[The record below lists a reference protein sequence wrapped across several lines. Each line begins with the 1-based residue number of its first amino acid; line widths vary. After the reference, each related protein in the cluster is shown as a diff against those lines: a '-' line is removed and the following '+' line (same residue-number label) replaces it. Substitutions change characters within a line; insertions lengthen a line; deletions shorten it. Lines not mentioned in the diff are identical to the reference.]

1 MVEYELP
8 CVGVKNKKFSP
19 PGQPGPRY
27 RPNNRKQPTA
37 EEEKRLRAIAPDV
50 DVYLT
55 RVLKPMGLK
64 KHRFLRQ
71 LCGLAKKLDETLFI
85 KTIQRALRYRI
96 DQFQTLE
103 QIAFLLL
110 QEGHYQ
116 LPDATVN
123 QDLQH
128 RASYL
133 EGRFSDEPDLSGYDQ
148 LIEDDDE

>member
-1 MVEYELP
+1 LIEYELP
-8 CVGVKNKKFSP
+8 CVGIKNQKFAP
-19 PGQPGPRY
+19 PGQPGSKY

-37 EEEKRLRAIAPDV
+37 DEEKRLRAVASDIDA
-50 DVYLT
+50 YLT

-71 LCGLAKKLDETLFI
+71 LYGLHQKLDEPLFI
-85 KTIQRALRYRI
+85 KTIKRAMKYRI
-96 DQFQTLE
+96 NEFQTLE

-123 QDLQH
+123 HDHPH
-128 RASYL
+128 RASYQ
-133 EGRFSDEPDLSGYDQ
+133 EGRFSDEPDLGSYDQ
-148 LIEDDDE
+148 LIGDENE